1 MRKRKKQMLVLGGT
15 AAALTV
21 LFIILLAVSSRM
33 ARTNEAKRNLSSE
46 PVAPEAQS
54 HASIVSIQET
64 GSSQAETSSSTDSGS
79 ASAQTVTSETA
90 PGSSSTVENSDSSS
104 DTVQISDGSGSWN
117 LRLVN
122 GKYKLPDDFSP
133 DLVTIPNYNRDAGM
147 KFDSRAVDALMQ
159 MCDAAKADGV
169 SLLIISAYRSYSTQ
183 ASLYNN
189 KVNYYLN
196 QGYGR
201 EEAEDLAAT
210 VVARPQTSEHN
221 LGLAVDINSVEE
233 DFDQTEA
240 FTWLQNNCTKYGF
253 IMRYPKDKE
262 SITGV
267 IYEPW
272 HYRYVGVGVAD
283 QIMKKGICLEEYLGR
298 Q

>member
-1 MRKRKKQMLVLGGT
+1 MQKRKRQLWILGGT
-15 AAALTV
+15 AAGLTV
-21 LFIILLAVSSRM
+21 LFIILLFVSNHM
-33 ARTNEAKRNLSSE
+33 ARTNEAERSTSSE
-46 PVAPEAQS
+46 IVAPEAQDQAS
-54 HASIVSIQET
+54 VASILDT
-64 GSSQAETSSSTDSGS
+64 GSSEAEASSSELASSSSEAASSSTP
-79 ASAQTVTSETA
+79 A
-90 PGSSSTVENSDSSS
+90 SSSAVASTTSSASS
-104 DTVQISDGSGSWN
+104 DTVQISDDSGSWN

-147 KFDSRAVDALMQ
+147 KFDRRAVDALMQ

-169 SLLIISAYRSYSTQ
+169 NLLIISAYRSYSTQ

-201 EEAEDLAAT
+201 EEAGDLAAT

-253 IMRYPKDKE
+253 IMRYAKNKE
-262 SITGV
+262 SLTGV

-272 HYRYVGVGVAD
+272 HYRYVGVGIAD
-283 QIMKKGICLEEYLGR
+283 QIMKKGICLEEYLGK
-298 Q
+298 

>member
-1 MRKRKKQMLVLGGT
+1 MRRRKKQMLILGGT
-15 AAALTV
+15 AIALTV
-21 LFIILLAVSSRM
+21 LFIILMITSNHM
-33 ARTNEAKRNLSSE
+33 ARINQAERSTSSE
-46 PVAPEAQS
+46 IVASEARDEVS
-54 HASIVSIQET
+54 VVSIL
-64 GSSQAETSSSTDSGS
+64 D
-79 ASAQTVTSETA
+79 
-90 PGSSSTVENSDSSS
+90 SDSSAQETS
-104 DTVQISDGSGSWN
+104 DSPSSLSSAAASVPASSVTATSAAASSGAVQISDGSGSWN

-133 DLVTIPNYNRDAGM
+133 DLATIPNYNRDAGM
-147 KFDSRAVDALMQ
+147 KFDRRAVDALMQ

-169 SLLIISAYRSYSTQ
+169 NLLIISAYRSYNTQ

-253 IMRYPKDKE
+253 IMRYPKNKE

-272 HYRYVGVGVAD
+272 HYRYVGVGIAD
-283 QIMKKGICLEEYLGR
+283 QIMKKGTCLEEYLGK